1 MANQTEIT
9 VLEMTERI
17 AKQFDV
23 YVVDVEYKKEGKEW
37 YLRIALDKEG
47 GIGIDDCENVSRAL
61 SDELDEKD
69 PIKEAYCLEVSSPG
83 VDRKLKKEREFLY
96 YLGREVDVKL
106 YKAMDGKK
114 EFRGIL
120 KGFADKTAQIEVDGQ
135 EISVTTAEAVYIR
148 LAFDF

>member
-9 VLEMTERI
+9 VLAI
-17 AKQFDV
+17 AEDIAREYGA

-37 YLRIALDKEG
+37 YLRVALDKEG

-61 SDELDEKD
+61 SDVLDEKD
-69 PIKEAYCLEVSSPG
+69 PIKDPYCLEVTSPG

-120 KGFADKTAQIEVDGQ
+120 KDFADKTAQIEVDGKITPI
-135 EISVTTAEAVYIR
+135 ELSEAVYIR

>member
-9 VLEMTERI
+9 VLETAESI
-17 AKQFDV
+17 AEQYGA

-37 YLRIALDKEG
+37 YLRVALDKEG

-61 SDELDEKD
+61 SDALDESD
-69 PIKEAYCLEVSSPG
+69 PIKDPYCLEVTSPG

-96 YLGREVDVKL
+96 YIGREVDVKL
-106 YKAMDGKK
+106 YKAQDGKK

-120 KGFADKTAQIEVDGQ
+120 KGFADKTAQIEVD
-135 EISVTTAEAVYIR
+135 EKVTAVNTAEAVYIR